1 MVLRTTRSFPL
12 FALGVL
18 LFSSLSCQG
27 LVEGID
33 RAARKLVL
41 EQKATPTLTGL
52 AGALS
57 LGFQAPEILGRVPDA
72 LFSSPPTGGTMA
84 PGILG
89 RARFSALA
97 EITGSTG
104 TLSVTCDTGGSLTFS
119 YALSAETS
127 GTRITFTI
135 EAQGCKENL
144 KDGFLNPVSGVSS
157 PVPDRFLTLEGSL
170 NLTALFPQGVSPD
183 TGEPS
188 EFSASAAEFTLS
200 YEDPVSTTNFKL
212 AAFHLT
218 GKTMQGSLELT
229 LNGTSEFEVTSSG
242 IRKGAKAVYT
252 NFLVKGKELPNRKAE
267 LTLSGKIAVTPTGS
281 TSAQCTIGAYEV
293 KTLAPLVVSTDQE
306 GGCPEAGKLEVIG
319 ATAEL
324 HAIYTFNGSVIT
336 VQDPQ
341 YPDIE
346 TQVQCS
352 QIDSNLKQCGL
363 SE

>member
-12 FALGVL
+12 FTLGIL

-27 LVEGID
+27 LVESID
-33 RAARKLVL
+33 KAARKLVL
-41 EQKATPTLTGL
+41 EQKAPPTLTGL

-72 LFSSPPTGGTMA
+72 LFASPSTGGTMA
-84 PGILG
+84 PGIRG
-89 RARFSALA
+89 GAGFSTLA
-97 EITGSTG
+97 EITGTTG
-104 TLSVTCDTGGSLTFS
+104 TLSVTCDTGGSLKFS
-119 YALSAETS
+119 YAQSAVTS
-127 GTRITFTI
+127 GAQISLTI

-144 KDGFLNPVSGVSS
+144 KDGFLYPVSGVSS
-157 PVPDRFLTLEGSL
+157 TVPDRFITLDGSL

-188 EFSASAAEFTLS
+188 EFSASAANFTLS
-200 YEDPVSTTNFKL
+200 YEDPVSTATFKL
-212 AAFHLT
+212 AAFQLT
-218 GKTMQGSLELT
+218 GKNLQGEMELS
-229 LNGTSEFEVTSSG
+229 LNGTSEYEVSSSG
-242 IRKGAKAVYT
+242 ISKGAKAVYT
-252 NFLVKGKELPNRKAE
+252 NFQLKSKELANSKAE
-267 LTLSGKIAVTPTGS
+267 LTLSGKIAVTPTG
-281 TSAQCTIGAYEV
+281 TTTAQCTIGAYEV

-319 ATAEL
+319 ASEEL
-324 HAIYTFNGSVIT
+324 HAIYIFAGSVIT

-341 YPDIE
+341 HPDIE

-352 QIDSNLKQCGL
+352 QIDNNLKQCGL